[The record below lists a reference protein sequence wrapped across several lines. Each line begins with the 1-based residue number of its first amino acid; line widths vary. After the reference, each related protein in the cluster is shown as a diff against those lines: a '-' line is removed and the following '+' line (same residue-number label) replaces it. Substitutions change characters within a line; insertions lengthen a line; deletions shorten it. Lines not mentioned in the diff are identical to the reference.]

1 MGTEPGGKAAGR
13 TLGVVAV
20 YVVTFVLGAAQGLV
34 GSFQYSQAPVPL
46 VAIGLD
52 VVILA
57 TCVLA
62 GLGSKL
68 FGATL
73 AAAGGWLVASFIM
86 AMGTHAGSIII
97 TNTAAGEWF
106 LYGGALAVL
115 VGSLAT
121 FILLT
126 RSRFLSSPRTAPLDS
141 APGQQRRL
149 GRGH

>member
-1 MGTEPGGKAAGR
+1 MGTEPGSKAASR
-13 TLGVVAV
+13 TLGVAV
-20 YVVTFVLGAAQGLV
+20 YVVFFVLGAAQGLV
-34 GSFQYSQAPVPL
+34 GSFQYNRAPVPL

-62 GLGSKL
+62 GWGCRL

-73 AAAGGWLVASFIM
+73 AVAGGWLIASFVM
-86 AMGTHAGSIII
+86 AMGTHAGSVII

-121 FILLT
+121 FLLLA
-126 RSRFLSSPRTAPLDS
+126 RLRFSSGT
-141 APGQQRRL
+141 
-149 GRGH
+149 